1 MVVEV
6 HLAWEDV
13 GRSVA
18 VYCPNGSQIGLFLA
32 SVVGIQAWLTLRL
45 KELFLFSVGELFQ
58 GVHRHKHQSV
68 QPSLASHD

>member
-1 MVVEV
+1 MVEV

-18 VYCPNGSQIGLFLA
+18 VSGPNCSQMGLFLA

-45 KELFLFSVGELFQ
+45 KELLLFSVGELFQ
-58 GVHRHKHQSV
+58 GVHRHKHQTV